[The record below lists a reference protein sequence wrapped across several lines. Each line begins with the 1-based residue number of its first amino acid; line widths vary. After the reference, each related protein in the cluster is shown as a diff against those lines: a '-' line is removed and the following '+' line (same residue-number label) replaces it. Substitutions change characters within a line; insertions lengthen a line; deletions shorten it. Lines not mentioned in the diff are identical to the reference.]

1 MNRFTLKSKYGLTH
15 EQSQGLQLTNITD
28 IITKENNTKNNLVKV
43 FINVLVPFDKLSI
56 TFPALLSGL
65 GC

>member
-1 MNRFTLKSKYGLTH
+1 MNRFTLKLKYGLTH

-43 FINVLVPFDKLSI
+43 FINVLVPIL
-56 TFPALLSGL
+56 
-65 GC
+65 